1 MLKVELIFLLILNQ
15 LFLFQ
20 LSTNAQKKNTSPENE
35 SEKFRERLLSA
46 PLNGGFRMDGYWIWG
61 ASVIKGNDGRYYMFA
76 SRWPHKLKFGP
87 HWLTNSKVVTA
98 VSDKPEGPYKFE
110 KVALPPRGEKY
121 WDGKMTHNP
130 DIKKYKDTY
139 LLFYT
144 GTTYPGKMPTPEY
157 QASDTSALV
166 TYAHYHERIGLAISK
181 SLLGPWERFDKP
193 ILDVR
198 EGKWDSLIVSNA
210 SPVIL
215 ADGKVMLFYKGVSK
229 LRHHAISVAIADN
242 YLGPYKRISDKPFVM
257 GVDAEDPTIWYED
270 GKYHALMLDTGE
282 KYSNKEIYYATS
294 DDLLHWKVDSNP
306 VVITKNILWDDG
318 KYRKMNSTE
327 RPKIFLENGK
337 AAYVFL
343 ATGNTINGIRYTW
356 NMVIPLKKK

>member
-242 YLGPYKRISDKPFVM
+242 YLGPYKRISDKPFDM

>member
-1 MLKVELIFLLILNQ
+1 MKKLLFFLSFCLL
-15 LFLFQ
+15 LLFQ
-20 LSTNAQKKNTSPENE
+20 ISVTAQKREKTSEAE
-35 SEKFRERLLSA
+35 RFRERILPA
-46 PLNGGFRMDGYWIWG
+46 PVNGGFKMEGYWIWG
-61 ASVIKGNDGRYYMFA
+61 ASVIKGDDGRYYMFA

-87 HWLTNSKVVTA
+87 HWLTNSEIVLA
-98 VSDKPEGPYKFE
+98 VSDKPEGPYKFV
-110 KVALPPRGEKY
+110 KVVLPPRGEKY

-130 DIKKYKDTY
+130 DIKKYGDTY

-144 GTTYPGKMPTPEY
+144 GTTYPGKMPTPDH
-157 QASDTSALV
+157 QASDTSDFV
-166 TYAHYHERIGLAISK
+166 TYAHYHERIGLATSK
-181 SLLGPWERFDKP
+181 SLFGPWKRFDKP

-198 EGKWDSLIVSNA
+198 KSKWDSLIVSNA

-215 ADGKVMLFYKGVSK
+215 PDGKVMLFYKGVSR

-242 YLGPYKRISDKPFVM
+242 YMGPYRRISDKPFDM

-282 KYSNKEIYYATS
+282 KYSNKEIYYCTS
-294 DDLLHWKVDSNP
+294 KDLLHWKVDSDP
-306 VVITKNILWDDG
+306 VVIKKNILWDDG

-327 RPKIFLENGK
+327 RPKILVENGK

-343 ATGNTINGIRYTW
+343 ATGNTVNGIRYTW
-356 NMVIPLKKK
+356 NMVVPLKAE